1 MNWPIRS
8 LAEVAPIRPR
18 KPESFDGVRRYYST
32 GAVGKNGELDAPELV
47 TFSERP
53 SRANCMPRIGDV
65 GFARM
70 NGTQKVVLIN
80 EAELGSMFSTGF
92 CFLEPIDALDPKYLF
107 YFLTSDGFQSAKN
120 ALAGEG
126 IMGGIKNADVANM
139 QIPLPPLSAQKR
151 IVRLL
156 DEAFEGIAIA
166 KANAEKNFQNAR
178 ALFGSHLQTVFTH
191 GTDEWQSMRL
201 GDVCS
206 LISRGIS
213 PSYAEDGDIIVL
225 NQRCVRNHQ
234 VDLEQSRR
242 HSSHIRSVAP
252 ARFVQRGDVLVNS
265 TGVGTLGRVGQIK
278 TVPVA
283 PITVDSHVTILRPKV
298 DLFTEAFFGYMLIS
312 IESEITLLGQG
323 SGGQTELA
331 KSALSAMKVAWPT
344 SLAEQQRIVS
354 ELNALVASS
363 EVLTSTYVKKL
374 AALDALVQS
383 LLKHSFSGDLV
394 AA

>member
-1 MNWPIRS
+1 MTIKWEQKKIGEI
-8 LAEVAPIRPR
+8 LQLEYG
-18 KPESFDGVRRYYST
+18 KPLPASDRIPA
-32 GAVGKNGELDAPELV
+32 GAFPVYGANGEKDRTDKFLCDK
-47 TFSERP
+47 P
-53 SRANCMPRIGDV
+53 SIVV
-65 GFARM
+65 GR
-70 NGTQKVVLIN
+70 K
-80 EAELGSMFSTGF
+80 GS
-92 CFLEPIDALDPKYLF
+92 
-107 YFLTSDGFQSAKN
+107 
-120 ALAGEG
+120 AGELKITAGKFWPLDVTYYAVFNQSKYDLKFLYYVLLTLDLPTLARGVKPG
-126 IMGGIKNADVANM
+126 INRNDVYALTVM
-139 QIPLPPLSAQKR
+139 IPPLSEQQR